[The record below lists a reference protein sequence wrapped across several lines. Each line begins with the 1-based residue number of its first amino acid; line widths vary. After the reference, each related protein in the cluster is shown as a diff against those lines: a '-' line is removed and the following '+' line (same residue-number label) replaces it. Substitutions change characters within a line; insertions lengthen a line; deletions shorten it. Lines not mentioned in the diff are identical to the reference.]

1 MASQTVRRVGFQPN
15 LWREHA
21 CPRGRLRP
29 TWGMVLRTFPR
40 LGRWLPVLL
49 GLALALTGR
58 AVERTLAIE
67 APGTVVPGAPVAVVL
82 IASTDAGQ
90 SERIGMFQADF
101 SVDGGRTWA
110 GLCYLDNIGADSRQ
124 ERTITA
130 GPAGTAVK
138 VRLRVAFRDGLAG
151 DVDYRGAAIRWHA
164 EWARWQD
171 PPAKT
176 VTIEV
181 K

>member
-1 MASQTVRRVGFQPN
+1 
-15 LWREHA
+15 
-21 CPRGRLRP
+21 
-29 TWGMVLRTFPR
+29 MVLRTLPR

-49 GLALALTGR
+49 GLALALAGR
-58 AVERTLAIE
+58 AVERTLDIE
-67 APGTVVPGAPVAVVL
+67 APATVAPGAPVGVVL
-82 IASTDAGQ
+82 SASTDAGQ
-90 SERIGMFQADF
+90 GERIGLFQADF
-101 SVDGGRTWA
+101 SVDGGRKWE
-110 GLCYLDNIGADSRQ
+110 GLCYLDNIGPDTRQ

-130 GPAGTAVK
+130 GAAGTEVK

-176 VTIEV
+176 VTIAV
-181 K
+181 KAN

>member
-1 MASQTVRRVGFQPN
+1 
-15 LWREHA
+15 
-21 CPRGRLRP
+21 
-29 TWGMVLRTFPR
+29 MVLGF
-40 LGRWLPVLL
+40 
-49 GLALALTGR
+49 ALALTGR
-58 AVERTLAIE
+58 AVERTLDIE
-67 APGTVVPGAPVAVVL
+67 APATVGPGAPVAVVL

-90 SERIGMFQADF
+90 GERIGLFQADF

-110 GLCYLDNIGADSRQ
+110 GLCYLDNIGPDTRQ

-130 GPAGTAVK
+130 GPADTEVK

-171 PPAKT
+171 PPAKMAT
-176 VTIEV
+176 VVV
-181 K
+181 KAR

>member
-1 MASQTVRRVGFQPN
+1 M
-15 LWREHA
+15 
-21 CPRGRLRP
+21 
-29 TWGMVLRTFPR
+29 
-40 LGRWLPVLL
+40 LL
-49 GLALALTGR
+49 GFGVALTGR
-58 AVERTLAIE
+58 AVERTVAIE
-67 APGTVVPGAPVAVVL
+67 APAKAVPGAPVAVML

-90 SERIGMFQADF
+90 GERIGLFQADF
-101 SVDGGRTWA
+101 SVDDGRTWQ
-110 GLCYLDNIGADSRQ
+110 GLCYLDNIGPDTRQ

-130 GPAGTAVK
+130 GPAGSEVK

-176 VTIEV
+176 VAIPV
-181 K
+181 AAR